1 MHSEGGYDGGAAA
14 CGFNRR
20 FPNLLLIED
29 TGVLVAVGEPMGT
42 GVWLAVGEPV
52 DVGVRL
58 VVGEPVDTGVR
69 LGVGEP
75 EKTTASPNMC
85 IYMRVEYFS

>member
-1 MHSEGGYDGGAAA
+1 M
-14 CGFNRR
+14 
-20 FPNLLLIED
+20 IED
-29 TGVLVAVGEPMGT
+29 TGVLVAVGEPVDT

-58 VVGEPVDTGVR
+58 VVGETVDTGVW

-75 EKTTASPNMC
+75 EKYDDSITQHVLRLCLKLKT
-85 IYMRVEYFS
+85 

>member
-1 MHSEGGYDGGAAA
+1 M
-14 CGFNRR
+14 
-20 FPNLLLIED
+20 LLIED
-29 TGVLVAVGEPMGT
+29 TGVLVAVGEPVDT

-58 VVGEPVDTGVR
+58 VVGETVDTGVR

-75 EKTTASPNMC
+75 EKTIASPNMC
-85 IYMRVEYFS
+85 IYYVCSVVQLVKANCLLLFTANLG